1 MKPRSFA
8 LFRKCQNFTFH
19 IFMNDTTRIRICS
32 SFFISKE
39 YVLSRSYETHIPCE
53 YIGIFLVSRARNT
66 NSLRRPVKLLLCI
79 FDVKKLAKLKWHRDQ
94 DENQAEKKIELNIVL
109 LVDETHMHSQFKN
122 KCGQSLHIFVASFVC
137 LQQ

>member
-1 MKPRSFA
+1 MSKLYISYFHEWHNKNKNLFFFFHLKRIRSFS
-8 LFRKCQNFTFH
+8 LVRDSYSLWIVFT
-19 IFMNDTTRIRICS
+19 
-32 SFFISKE
+32 
-39 YVLSRSYETHIPCE
+39 E
-53 YIGIFLVSRARNT
+53 YIGVFLVSRARNT